1 MHHAL
6 GPQGCNNLYLPWKT
20 GVYNRWTGLVDWTGG
35 LDWWTGLW
43 ANFRGWYKTWTLDS
57 WTGPWTWT
65 MDRNMDRKFALC
77 NTRVPQNSVYCT
89 EICQGCRGTV
99 RAADGSIPEA
109 PYNVV
114 VARLEQRPFRDSTG
128 VLKTLSRPSAAHYHV
143 RLTCIRTADPN
154 FVPNSLVIPGDV
166 ASILTLQH
174 HASTSEIW
182 IWL

>member
-1 MHHAL
+1 ME
-6 GPQGCNNLYLPWKT
+6 
-20 GVYNRWTGLVDWTGG
+20 
-35 LDWWTGLW
+35 
-43 ANFRGWYKTWTLDS
+43 WYKTWTLDS
-57 WTGPWTWT
+57 WTGPWTGPWT
-65 MDRNMDRKFALC
+65 EIWTEKLQYAC
-77 NTRVPQNSVYCT
+77 VPQNSVYCT

-174 HASTSEIW
+174 QVLLRFEFGLQVSKS
-182 IWL
+182 